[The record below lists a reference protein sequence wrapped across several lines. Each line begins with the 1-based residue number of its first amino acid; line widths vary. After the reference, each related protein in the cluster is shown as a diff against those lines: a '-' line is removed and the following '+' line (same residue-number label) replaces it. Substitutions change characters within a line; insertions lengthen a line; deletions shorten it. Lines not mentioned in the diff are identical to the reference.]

1 MWIKYLIISI
11 YAFFLSLRGIISKI
25 VYNRVNT
32 VYFRLIYLLL
42 FIHSYIRIINLNIIV
57 QVAQTVV
64 PLSLSLSLFL
74 SGMRKYYKEIL
85 YSSDSFLSWKFF

>member
-1 MWIKYLIISI
+1 MWGKYLIISI

-64 PLSLSLSLFL
+64 PFSLSLFL